1 MLFSPDT
8 VIVDDTTP
16 QNAPEPAALKT
27 EVAPPKQEGAESSF
41 VTPPKETAKDLF
53 DAIRAEREAKESR
66 ARQEEA
72 TQSAVK
78 RAEQAEARLATLS
91 RDKDEILL
99 NTVGYLKDLGIED
112 PKDQLLVAEAIMF
125 THVPDRAPPGHRAQ
139 VVEAQMKR
147 DKLIQARREAEQAK
161 QAVADAEAQAAR
173 TGQEIQRRYTEDLE
187 YAVKTAKAGDYPV
200 SQAWFGQDHGAHA
213 RELLAAAQDLA
224 EAAQKAG
231 TRADLSPQ
239 NVAKLVESK
248 YVERATRAYEARTPA
263 TQGTQ
268 APVTQY
274 TPQGT
279 PAPQAARIVTKE
291 PAPNPADRLSDQARI
306 DRAVAAAFGRP

>member
-1 MLFSPDT
+1 MLFSPST
-8 VIVDDTTP
+8 VIVDDTT
-16 QNAPEPAALKT
+16 QQISPEPAALKPN
-27 EVAPPKQEGAESSF
+27 EPAPVVKQEGAESSF
-41 VTPPKETAKDLF
+41 VAPPKETAKDLF

-147 DKLIQARREAEQAK
+147 DKIIQARREAEQAK
-161 QAVADAEAQAAR
+161 QAAADVEAQAAR

-274 TPQGT
+274 APQT
-279 PAPQAARIVTKE
+279 APQAAQIVKKE